1 MGLQSCSVTQKLRKG
16 FWSPEEDE
24 KLCNHI
30 TRSGVG
36 CWSSVP
42 KLAGNFRTTTMW
54 KELQT
59 EVDQLFEAR
68 PQEGKLFPG
77 RRRLDHC
84 TASSSGQQNSKHEH
98 RTDLNPTCGSRWSQ
112 IASRL
117 PGRTDNEIKNLWH
130 SRIKKKLR
138 QMGID
143 PITHRPLS
151 EAAAVQE
158 QEICSSNPVLAT
170 SFEHFPWIQTQECLD
185 RSLDQND
192 LLANAGLAECSS
204 VLDVPETYGHGES
217 SSNSSN
223 CDCHVLREEVLSW
236 TCEGRWEPATHMQIN
251 GVETCEGESSAWQEK
266 QQHHVAST
274 DDGGSLPMRS
284 LDRDFT
290 NDDCGVTHE
299 ALKSILNA
307 DLFRNLE

>member
-42 KLAGNFRTTTMW
+42 KLAG
-54 KELQT
+54 LQRCGKSCR
-59 EVDQLFEAR
+59 LRWINYLR
-68 PQEGKLFPG
+68 PDLKRGSFSQEEEGLIIALHQVLG
-77 RRRLDHC
+77 
-84 TASSSGQQNSKHEH
+84 N
-98 RTDLNPTCGSRWSQ
+98 RWSQ

-236 TCEGRWEPATHMQIN
+236 TCEGGWEPATHMQIN

-307 DLFRNLE
+307 DLFRSLE

>member
-1 MGLQSCSVTQKLRKG
+1 MFSVFFFLLVGLQRCGKSCRLRWINYLRPDLKRG
-16 FWSPEEDE
+16 SFSQEEE
-24 KLCNHI
+24 GLIIALHQ
-30 TRSGVG
+30 V
-36 CWSSVP
+36 
-42 KLAGNFRTTTMW
+42 LGN
-54 KELQT
+54 
-59 EVDQLFEAR
+59 
-68 PQEGKLFPG
+68 
-77 RRRLDHC
+77 
-84 TASSSGQQNSKHEH
+84 
-98 RTDLNPTCGSRWSQ
+98 RWSQ

-143 PITHRPLS
+143 PNTHRPLN

-236 TCEGRWEPATHMQIN
+236 TCESGLEPATHMQID
-251 GVETCEGESSAWQEK
+251 GVKTCEGELSAWQEK
-266 QQHHVAST
+266 QHHVAST
-274 DDGGSLPMRS
+274 DDGGSLPVRS
-284 LDRDFT
+284 LHRDFT
-290 NDDCGVTHE
+290 NDDFGVTHE
-299 ALKSILNA
+299 AMKSLLNA
-307 DLFRNLE
+307 DLFRSLE